1 MSGTGTE
8 KLPNLPNP
16 KVGDRYR
23 KRTEHPEVS
32 ATGIE
37 VLPKKHRYPRNFGRE
52 HTGTRIIF
60 WYRSHRSVGYRY
72 RVRSELTEVSVT
84 GIEFEPNTPVW
95 FSWVFTE
102 NTLTI
107 YFGTCATEHAL
118 AQIPLMHVFFL
129 LFRGSACGSARSMPL
144 HVVACCGKA
153 QGLRSAAGRVT
164 ASSAG
169 IAVGVAMASHGKL
182 RGNGHGKLHG
192 KTRG

>member
-107 YFGTCATEHAL
+107 YFGTYATEHAL
-118 AQIPLMHVFFL
+118 AQIPLMHVFFFTFSWQCL
-129 LFRGSACGSARSMPL
+129 RQCPQHA
-144 HVVACCGKA
+144 VACRGMLR
-153 QGLRSAAGRVT
+153 QGSGVT
-164 ASSAG
+164 ICRG
-169 IAVGVAMASHGKL
+169 TCHGKL
-182 RGNGHGKLHG
+182 RGYCRGGCHGIP
-192 KTRG
+192 RQAPRQRPR